1 MESKVPRVNKVWL
14 ILLFLIFIFHMKLES
29 GPGEIQKQRTLG
41 LKGIWKSLTQS
52 IPHILQKQQLGS
64 REVNYLALG

>member
-14 ILLFLIFIFHMKLES
+14 ILFLIFIFYMKLES
-29 GPGEIQKQRTLG
+29 GPGEIQKQRTLR